1 MFNVGE
7 RMGVFHLMNTVK
19 TLLVYI
25 VDDDES
31 VRTGLSR
38 LMRSAGFEARTFGGA
53 EEFLANLQTE
63 RPACVLLDITMPGA
77 TGLDVQARLNEKGVR
92 LPVIAVSARDDEE
105 TRRLAR
111 ELGVQFFLR
120 KPVDDQALLDAIHWV
135 TGPRDSAQAESGG
148 GNAA

>member
-1 MFNVGE
+1 MI
-7 RMGVFHLMNTVK
+7 RTVK

-38 LMRSAGFEARTFGGA
+38 LMRSAGFEAKAFESA
-53 EEFLANLQTE
+53 EEFLKRLQTE
-63 RPACVLLDITMPGA
+63 RPGCILLDITMPGA
-77 TGLDVQARLNEKGVR
+77 TGLDVQARLKEQGVS

-111 ELGVQFFLR
+111 VLGVQFFLR
-120 KPVDDQALLDAIHWV
+120 KPVDDQALLDAIAWV
-135 TGPRDSAQAESGG
+135 TGEHEVTP
-148 GNAA
+148 N